1 MYLQIIQIKYNEYAI
16 QRELSSKYSAQ
27 EWPKSHS
34 LFLRGYI
41 EIKELKSLI
50 EAKVNTLGYD
60 LVELSYSRTNGQDL
74 LSIVVDKES
83 EIDMNMIVEVTN
95 ELNAY
100 LDELNPFEKPYTL
113 DLSSLGAEKPLKVEK
128 LNAYVGKYVNVHL
141 VNPIKGENI
150 YEGDLKE
157 VNDDRIVI
165 TYRQKTR
172 SIDLEILK
180 SNIYKIRLAIKF

>member
-1 MYLQIIQIKYNEYAI
+1 MVLN
-16 QRELSSKYSAQ
+16 
-27 EWPKSHS
+27 
-34 LFLRGYI
+34 
-41 EIKELKSLI
+41 ELKKLI
-50 EAKVNTLGYD
+50 ETKLNALGYE
-60 LVELSYSRTNGQDL
+60 LVEFNYGQDTL
-74 LSIVVDKES
+74 TVVVDKES

-113 DLSSLGAEKPLKVEK
+113 DLSSLGAEKPLKVER

-157 VNDDRIVI
+157 VDDDKIII

-172 SIDLEILK
+172 SIDLEVLK

>member
-1 MYLQIIQIKYNEYAI
+1 MVLN
-16 QRELSSKYSAQ
+16 
-27 EWPKSHS
+27 
-34 LFLRGYI
+34 
-41 EIKELKSLI
+41 ELKKLI
-50 EAKVNTLGYD
+50 EAKLNTLGYD
-60 LVELSYSRTNGQDL
+60 LVEFAFGNDTLTV
-74 LSIVVDKES
+74 VVDKES

-113 DLSSLGAEKPLKVEK
+113 DLSSLGAEKPLKVER

-157 VNDDRIVI
+157 VYDDKIII

-172 SIDLEILK
+172 SIDLEVLK

>member
-1 MYLQIIQIKYNEYAI
+1 M
-16 QRELSSKYSAQ
+16 ELNQ
-27 EWPKSHS
+27 
-34 LFLRGYI
+34 
-41 EIKELKSLI
+41 LKSLI
-50 EAKVNTLGYD
+50 ANKLETLGYE
-60 LVELSYSRTNGQDL
+60 LVELSFSRNNGQDV
-74 LSIVVDKES
+74 LSIVVDKEQ
-83 EIDMNMIVEVTN
+83 EIDMNMIVDLTN

-128 LNAYVGKYVNVHL
+128 LSAYVGKYINVHL

-157 VNDDRIVI
+157 VNDDKIIIV
-165 TYRQKTR
+165 YRQKTR
-172 SIDLEILK
+172 SYELEILK

>member
-1 MYLQIIQIKYNEYAI
+1 MLLGESLATDTLNKSGQKPLFVFEGYM
-16 QRELSSKYSAQ
+16 ELFK
-27 EWPKSHS
+27 
-34 LFLRGYI
+34 L
-41 EIKELKSLI
+41 KELI
-50 EAKVNTLGYD
+50 EKKVNELGYE
-60 LVELSYSRTNGQDL
+60 LVSLSFNSDT
-74 LSIVVDKES
+74 LSIVVDKDN
-83 EIDMNMIVEVTN
+83 EIDMDMIVDVTN

-113 DLSSLGAEKPLKVEK
+113 DLSSLGAEKPLKVER

-157 VNDDRIVI
+157 VDDDKIII

>member
-1 MYLQIIQIKYNEYAI
+1 MVLN
-16 QRELSSKYSAQ
+16 
-27 EWPKSHS
+27 
-34 LFLRGYI
+34 
-41 EIKELKSLI
+41 ELKKLI
-50 EAKVNTLGYD
+50 EAKLNTLGYD
-60 LVELSYSRTNGQDL
+60 LVEFSFGNDTLTV
-74 LSIVVDKES
+74 VVDKES

-100 LDELNPFEKPYTL
+100 LDEINPFEKPYTL
-113 DLSSLGAEKPLKVEK
+113 DLSSLGAEKPLKVER
-128 LNAYVGKYVNVHL
+128 LSAYVGKYVNVHL

-157 VNDDRIVI
+157 VDDDKIII

>member
-1 MYLQIIQIKYNEYAI
+1 MVLN
-16 QRELSSKYSAQ
+16 
-27 EWPKSHS
+27 
-34 LFLRGYI
+34 
-41 EIKELKSLI
+41 ELKKLI
-50 EAKVNTLGYD
+50 EAKLNTLGYD
-60 LVELSYSRTNGQDL
+60 LVEFAFGNDTLTV
-74 LSIVVDKES
+74 VVDKES

-100 LDELNPFEKPYTL
+100 LDEINPFEKPYTL
-113 DLSSLGAEKPLKVEK
+113 DLSSLGAEKPLKVER

-157 VNDDRIVI
+157 VDDDKIII

>member
-1 MYLQIIQIKYNEYAI
+1 M
-16 QRELSSKYSAQ
+16 ELNQ
-27 EWPKSHS
+27 
-34 LFLRGYI
+34 
-41 EIKELKSLI
+41 LKSLI
-50 EAKVNTLGYD
+50 NEHVNALGYE
-60 LVELSYSRTNGQDL
+60 LVELSYGQDVL
-74 LSIVVDKES
+74 TVVVDRES
-83 EIDMNMIVEVTN
+83 EIDMNAIVDLTN
-95 ELNAY
+95 DLNAY

-141 VNPIKGENI
+141 INPIKGENI
-150 YEGDLKE
+150 YEGDLK
-157 VNDDRIVI
+157 VVDDDRIIV

>member
-1 MYLQIIQIKYNEYAI
+1 M
-16 QRELSSKYSAQ
+16 EL
-27 EWPKSHS
+27 
-34 LFLRGYI
+34 
-41 EIKELKSLI
+41 KELKSLI
-50 EAKVNTLGYD
+50 EKEISKLGYE
-60 LVELSYSRTNGQDL
+60 LVELSYVHNNGQDV
-74 LSIVVDKES
+74 LSVVVDQEQ
-83 EIDMNMIVEVTN
+83 EIDMNMIVDLTN
-95 ELNAY
+95 ALNAY
-100 LDELNPFEKPYTL
+100 LDELNPFDKPYTL

-157 VNDDRIVI
+157 VNDDTIII

>member
-1 MYLQIIQIKYNEYAI
+1 MVLN
-16 QRELSSKYSAQ
+16 
-27 EWPKSHS
+27 
-34 LFLRGYI
+34 
-41 EIKELKSLI
+41 ELKKLI
-50 EAKVNTLGYD
+50 EAKLNTLGYD
-60 LVELSYSRTNGQDL
+60 LVEFSFGNDTLTV
-74 LSIVVDKES
+74 VVDKES
-83 EIDMNMIVEVTN
+83 EIDMNMIVEITN

-100 LDELNPFEKPYTL
+100 LDEINPFEKPYTL
-113 DLSSLGAEKPLKVEK
+113 DLSSLGAEKPLKVER

-157 VNDDRIVI
+157 VSDDKIII

>member
-1 MYLQIIQIKYNEYAI
+1 MV
-16 QRELSSKYSAQ
+16 LS
-27 EWPKSHS
+27 
-34 LFLRGYI
+34 
-41 EIKELKSLI
+41 ELKKLI
-50 EAKVNTLGYD
+50 EDKLNTLGYE
-60 LVELSYSRTNGQDL
+60 LVEFSYGQDTL
-74 LSIVVDKES
+74 TVVVNKES
-83 EIDMNMIVEVTN
+83 EIDMNMIVDVTN

-113 DLSSLGAEKPLKVEK
+113 DLSSLGAEKPLKVER

-157 VNDDRIVI
+157 VDDDKIII

-172 SIDLEILK
+172 SIDLEVLK

>member
-1 MYLQIIQIKYNEYAI
+1 MVLN
-16 QRELSSKYSAQ
+16 
-27 EWPKSHS
+27 
-34 LFLRGYI
+34 
-41 EIKELKSLI
+41 ELKKLI
-50 EAKVNTLGYD
+50 EAKLNAIGYE
-60 LVELSYSRTNGQDL
+60 LVEFNYGQDTL
-74 LSIVVDKES
+74 TVVVDKES

-113 DLSSLGAEKPLKVEK
+113 DLSSLGAEKPLKVER

-157 VNDDRIVI
+157 VDDDKIII

-172 SIDLEILK
+172 SIDLEVLK

>member
-1 MYLQIIQIKYNEYAI
+1 MVLN
-16 QRELSSKYSAQ
+16 
-27 EWPKSHS
+27 
-34 LFLRGYI
+34 
-41 EIKELKSLI
+41 ELKKLI
-50 EAKVNTLGYD
+50 EAKLNTLGYD
-60 LVELSYSRTNGQDL
+60 LVEFAFGNDTLTV
-74 LSIVVDKES
+74 VVDKES
-83 EIDMNMIVEVTN
+83 EIDMNMIVDVTN

-100 LDELNPFEKPYTL
+100 LDEINPFEKPYTL
-113 DLSSLGAEKPLKVEK
+113 DLSSLGAEKPLKVER

-141 VNPIKGENI
+141 TNPIKGENI

-157 VNDDRIVI
+157 VDDDKIII

>member
-1 MYLQIIQIKYNEYAI
+1 MV
-16 QRELSSKYSAQ
+16 LS
-27 EWPKSHS
+27 
-34 LFLRGYI
+34 
-41 EIKELKSLI
+41 ELKKLI
-50 EAKVNTLGYD
+50 ETKLNTLGYD
-60 LVELSYSRTNGQDL
+60 LVEFSFGNDTLTV
-74 LSIVVDKES
+74 VVDKES
-83 EIDMNMIVEVTN
+83 EIDMNMIVDVTN

-113 DLSSLGAEKPLKVEK
+113 DLSSLGAEKPLKVER

-157 VNDDRIVI
+157 VDDDKIII

-172 SIDLEILK
+172 SIDLEVLK

>member
-1 MYLQIIQIKYNEYAI
+1 MV
-16 QRELSSKYSAQ
+16 LS
-27 EWPKSHS
+27 
-34 LFLRGYI
+34 
-41 EIKELKSLI
+41 ELKKLI
-50 EAKVNTLGYD
+50 ETKLNTLGYE
-60 LVELSYSRTNGQDL
+60 LVEFSYGQDTL
-74 LSIVVDKES
+74 TVVVDKES

-113 DLSSLGAEKPLKVEK
+113 DLSSLGAEKPLKVER
-128 LNAYVGKYVNVHL
+128 LGAYVGKYVNVHL
-141 VNPIKGENI
+141 TNPIKGENI

-157 VNDDRIVI
+157 VNDDKIII

-180 SNIYKIRLAIKF
+180 TNIYKIRLAIKF

>member
-1 MYLQIIQIKYNEYAI
+1 MV
-16 QRELSSKYSAQ
+16 LS
-27 EWPKSHS
+27 
-34 LFLRGYI
+34 
-41 EIKELKSLI
+41 ELKKLI
-50 EAKVNTLGYD
+50 EDKLNTIGYE
-60 LVELSYSRTNGQDL
+60 LVEFAYGQDTL
-74 LSIVVDKES
+74 TIVVDKES

-113 DLSSLGAEKPLKVEK
+113 DLSSLGAEKPLKVER
-128 LNAYVGKYVNVHL
+128 LSAYVGKYVNVHL

-157 VNDDRIVI
+157 VDDDKIII

-172 SIDLEILK
+172 SIDLEVLK
-180 SNIYKIRLAIKF
+180 NNIYKIRLAIKF

>member
-1 MYLQIIQIKYNEYAI
+1 MVLN
-16 QRELSSKYSAQ
+16 
-27 EWPKSHS
+27 
-34 LFLRGYI
+34 
-41 EIKELKSLI
+41 ELKKLI
-50 EAKVNTLGYD
+50 ETKLNALGYE
-60 LVELSYSRTNGQDL
+60 LVEFNYGQDTL
-74 LSIVVDKES
+74 RVVVDKES

-113 DLSSLGAEKPLKVEK
+113 DLSSLGAEKPLKVER

-157 VNDDRIVI
+157 VDDDKIII